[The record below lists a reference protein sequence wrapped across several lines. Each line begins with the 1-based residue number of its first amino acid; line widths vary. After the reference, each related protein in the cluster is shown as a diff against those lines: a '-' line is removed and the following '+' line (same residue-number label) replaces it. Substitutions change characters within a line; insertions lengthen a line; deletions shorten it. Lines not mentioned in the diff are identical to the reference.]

1 MNAVEFLTELWTPTP
16 PGLILTWEL
25 SSKQSRYLKAP
36 AGAAGLQPGTPDLY
50 TGVGLAHENH
60 GKHRRTPNDKVI
72 AIPGLWADIDVNGGP
87 DDKQGAA
94 PDRDA
99 AIELANELLEP
110 TILVDSGYG
119 VQAWWLFEE
128 PWRFSTYGEQRL
140 AAKVAAQWQKLLRDG
155 ADFGLDYTHD
165 LARILRLPGT
175 SNAKGAE
182 RRPVSVIATGPR
194 HERDEL
200 LEHCAV
206 AGAVD
211 PGYRIGEQHH
221 VDVSCRPDTSIPRLD
236 ELIAHSPKFRRTWNH
251 EREDLPSP
259 SGSLHEHDMALASI
273 AALAGWSDQEIAD
286 LVCVHRRTNDPQ
298 DPKASR
304 EDYVRRTVQRSRL
317 QEEPVPERE
326 QPVTTKRGSL
336 SADEWGELIFNSLEA
351 EDDGAI
357 PLPFHALTEVMDG
370 GLRPG
375 EVVLVAGYTSDGKS
389 VIVDQIADTAAANG
403 RRVHLY
409 LTEMTAY
416 QRGLRLLARKAHVP
430 FRKLRRRE
438 ELGEHW
444 PAIIAELKLMPYGC
458 SVVADWAIEDVVAHI
473 VENKW
478 DLVVVDLI
486 HGFHYQDE
494 RDLSKT
500 SSALVRAA
508 KASAGPDFAGTT
520 IVCAAHLNDG
530 QMRDQRSPKRPRP
543 GLHSIKGSS
552 SLKQDADTVMFVW
565 RESDENGIADQDGL
579 VWIAKCRQG
588 GMGAVAVTLD
598 TGRMEFVERPMLE
611 AVS

>member
-1 MNAVEFLTELWTPTP
+1 VNPVEFLTELWTATP

-25 SSKQSRYLKAP
+25 SSKRSQYLKAP
-36 AGAAGLQPGTPDLY
+36 AGATGVQAGMPDLY
-50 TGVGLAHENH
+50 TGVGLAHTDH

-87 DDKQGAA
+87 DNKQGAA
-94 PDRDA
+94 PTREVA
-99 AIELANELLEP
+99 VELAEQLAQP
-110 TILVDSGYG
+110 TIIVDSGYG
-119 VQAWWLFEE
+119 VQAWWLFNE
-128 PWRFSTYGEQRL
+128 PWRFQTYGDQRL
-140 AAKVAAQWQKLLRDG
+140 AARAGAQWQKLLRDQAG
-155 ADFGLDYTHD
+155 FGLDFTHD

-182 RRPVSVIATGPR
+182 RRPVNVLELGPR

-200 LEHCAV
+200 LEVCAS
-206 AGAVD
+206 AGTVD
-211 PGYRIGEQHH
+211 PGYRIGEQHRAN
-221 VDVSCRPDTSIPRLD
+221 VSCRPDTALPRLD
-236 ELIAHSPKFRRTWNH
+236 DLVAHSPKFARTWRH
-251 EREDLPSP
+251 EREDLPSM
-259 SGSLHEHDMALASI
+259 SEHDMALASI
-273 AALAGWSDQEIAD
+273 AALAGWGDS
-286 LVCVHRRTNDPQ
+286 
-298 DPKASR
+298 KAQR
-304 EDYVRRTVQRSRL
+304 VDYVQRTVQHSRL
-317 QEEPVPERE
+317 QDEPEPEQVP
-326 QPVTTKRGSL
+326 TGRGSL
-336 SADEWGELIFNSLEA
+336 DAAGWGELILDTLEA
-351 EDDGAI
+351 QDDGAI
-357 PLPFHALTEVMDG
+357 PLPFRVLTEVMDG

-375 EVVLVAGYTSDGKS
+375 EVCLVAGYTSDGKS
-389 VIVDQIADTAAANG
+389 VLVDQIADTAAENG

-430 FRKLRRRE
+430 FHKLRRRE
-438 ELGEHW
+438 DLGEHW
-444 PAIIAELKLMPYGC
+444 PAIVAELALLPYGC
-458 SVVADWAIEDVVAHI
+458 SVVADWSIEDVVADI
-473 VENKW
+473 VKNRW

-508 KASAGPDFAGTT
+508 KASAGPDFAGTA

-565 RESDENGIADQDGL
+565 RESDENGIASQDGL
-579 VWIAKCRQG
+579 VWIGKSRQG

-598 TGRMEFVERPMLE
+598 VGRMEFVERTVLE
-611 AVS
+611 SVA